1 MIANTRQSRESL
13 DQCPLAT
20 RPRPSC
26 AVLPFFCSLAEPL
39 RTHAENSTFPM
50 KHILNKFIRKP
61 SRRAKI
67 KFGG

>member
-1 MIANTRQSRESL
+1 MIVNTLQSRQSL
-13 DQCPLAT
+13 NQCPLAT
-20 RPRPSC
+20 RSRPAC
-26 AVLPFFCSLAEPL
+26 AVLPSFCSLAEPL

-50 KHILNKFIRKP
+50 KHILNEFIRKP